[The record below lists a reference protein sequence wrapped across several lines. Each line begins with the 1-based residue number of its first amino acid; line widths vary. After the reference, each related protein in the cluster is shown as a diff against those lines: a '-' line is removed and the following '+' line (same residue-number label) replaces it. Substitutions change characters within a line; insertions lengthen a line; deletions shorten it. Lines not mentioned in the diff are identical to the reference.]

1 MRQIKGIEHM
11 RVQKGVAF
19 AFVRKAVVRGDRVG
33 LVHETWGQ
41 EYNGE
46 GKVIEVR
53 HEKRQAYSK

>member
-1 MRQIKGIEHM
+1 M
-11 RVQKGVAF
+11 RVQKGVTF